1 MLVCTLLDCPTAKH
15 MSYYCFYHVYWKE
28 SKTTIST
35 CWLKFP
41 VIIVFLFSLDAI
53 NLQTNIHI
61 IWHIEHASEI
71 VENSRKPWS
80 TFSGN
85 FSLFVSTTADEWMP
99 MCCRKIVQPFSL
111 FDCTTRGSLLI
122 EFSHNPLAQYG
133 YSDRRRLQKP
143 FNDKPSTTDAYFIS
157 NWLLVTKH
165 STTLIM
171 FLKVFFLFGFLSTAN
186 AQLSAMFGNP
196 IQADNCAEWTECMFL
211 SLTIK

>member
-111 FDCTTRGSLLI
+111 LTVQREDRCWLNFHTTHSLNTDI
-122 EFSHNPLAQYG
+122 PIGAAYKSRSTTNPLRQ
-133 YSDRRRLQKP
+133 
-143 FNDKPSTTDAYFIS
+143 
-157 NWLLVTKH
+157 
-165 STTLIM
+165 TLISY
-171 FLKVFFLFGFLSTAN
+171 LIDCLWQN
-186 AQLSAMFGNP
+186 
-196 IQADNCAEWTECMFL
+196 IQQR
-211 SLTIK
+211 